1 MMMGTKKSILKQITE
16 GLEDGKFYCI
26 EVMEAGKPRTRGQED
41 RFYKICRN
49 ISEETGYT
57 VAETKAVLIDSV
69 FGKQRGLSD
78 MTSQEVS
85 ILIDR
90 GQQIQAELGIY
101 DER

>member
-1 MMMGTKKSILKQITE
+1 MIGDRELILKWLQT
-16 GLEDGKFYCI
+16 LEDGKLYCV
-26 EVMEAGKPRTRGQED
+26 EVIEAGKPRTKGQTD

-49 ISEETGYT
+49 ISEVTGYT

-69 FGKQRGLSD
+69 FGEPRKITNMNSQD
-78 MTSQEVS
+78 MA